1 VSRLRSRKARPVL
14 KTPAGEPVVVLS
26 ISPSTGSIAG
36 GTAVT
41 ITLGPEPYLGA
52 YDGVSVRIGATACT
66 SVARTNSTTVTA
78 ITGAHAVMLCPVYVT
93 TAWGTGRRNALFAYA
108 TTGDGLLQENGD
120 DLLQE
125 TADRILLDEA
135 A

>member
-1 VSRLRSRKARPVL
+1 MSRTRSRKTRPIL
-14 KTPAGEPVVVLS
+14 KTPASEAPVVLS
-26 ISPSTGSIAG
+26 ISPSSGSIAG
-36 GTAVT
+36 GTTVT

-66 SVARTNSTTVTA
+66 AVTRVNSTTVTA
-78 ITGAHAVMLCPVYVT
+78 VTGAHATLLCPVYVT
-93 TAWGTGRRNALFAYA
+93 TPWGTGRKNALYTYA
-108 TTGDGLLQENGD
+108 RDGLLQENGD

-125 TADRILLDEA
+125 TGDRILLDEA